1 MLSSSF
7 LSIFTSKL
15 LLPSL
20 SKPLSFLSPFNM
32 DSFLAYFVRGFLHFQ
47 VFHVWSA
54 LLCLPFFPKTF
65 YILGKYVVLIIS
77 SWRPSLKRFSSTP
90 IQLIYIIFLL
100 SPFWPWFAFKNQRIL
115 SLRGNRSSRAHK
127 MGFPSHCSRTW
138 SVSYLSVF

>member
-90 IQLIYIIFLL
+90 IQLIYIIFLHFDRDL
-100 SPFWPWFAFKNQRIL
+100 P
-115 SLRGNRSSRAHK
+115 LRTNEFCLYVVIGVPEPTK
-127 MGFPSHCSRTW
+127 WGFPPIVVGHGRLVICQ
-138 SVSYLSVF
+138 FFN